1 MEPGRSV
8 GTGLRIDA
16 RQASRDAA
24 KAPRVHRTPGRRIV
38 DLGAR
43 PSSKAT
49 APTSGMVGGTAEGVA
64 DAEALASPT
73 LAQKVTTTFPG
84 IARIDTCTCEPPDP
98 WIAVSPTFLVQS
110 TNGKVRVSNRAG
122 TALLSMPI
130 WSLFAVPIDRVDF
143 DPRILWDAVHA
154 RWVGVVATANAD
166 SSQGGLR
173 LAVSETADP
182 TAGWIVYPIETG
194 AYVPDYPGI
203 SSSSDKIVLTSNDF
217 DGDVFAGPSIY
228 VVDWSNVL
236 AGTSLYVGFLAF
248 SSLSAHFRPALMLS
262 AAPNVPFIY
271 ELASGDVGYLEVAGT
286 AHASSAIN
294 GRNLTTML
302 GTAAFSA
309 PPQPVQPGG
318 APISGAVDERPTD
331 AVYRAGALWFVATG
345 DYFDGVSHWTQ
356 ARYSRIVTAANGSA
370 PTASRDI
377 ATHRRAHYFM
387 PGIGISGNGTAFLAA
402 TLTDAARFPTTV
414 VAAVQPSGTFADFI
428 TVEASTAVYAGER
441 WGDFVGV
448 ATDPAGSGAAWFGHE
463 LVAAD
468 GGWRTSVARVV
479 SDATLPSAPGAV
491 TQVPATPATLG
502 DTVPIRVSWG
512 AASDPGSGIASYVVQ
527 RSDDGGGFAG
537 VSTTGTT
544 LTQPLLVNHTARY
557 RITAIDDAGNPGPAT
572 YGPTFKPTL
581 YQQTSSTVYTGTWS
595 TSTSTSYSG
604 GSARSASTAGR
615 YATFTAT
622 LARSIAFVTT
632 KAASRGS
639 FRVYV
644 DDVYKGTVSTYS
656 STTKFRQIVYQFS
669 WSAPGTHKIK
679 IYVVGTAGHPRVDVD
694 AFVVLR

>member
-1 MEPGRSV
+1 M
-8 GTGLRIDA
+8 
-16 RQASRDAA
+16 
-24 KAPRVHRTPGRRIV
+24 
-38 DLGAR
+38 LGGSADG
-43 PSSKAT
+43 A
-49 APTSGMVGGTAEGVA
+49 G
-64 DAEALASPT
+64 DAETLASPT
-73 LAQKVTTTFPG
+73 LAHKITTTFPG

-98 WIAVSPTFLVQS
+98 WIAVSPTYIVQS

-143 DPRILWDAVHA
+143 DPRILWDAVHG
-154 RWVGVVATANAD
+154 RWVGIVATANGD

-194 AYVPDYPGI
+194 AFVPDYPGI
-203 SSSSDKIVLTSNDF
+203 SSSSDRIVLTSNDY
-217 DGDVFAGPSIY
+217 DGDAFAGPSIY
-228 VVDWSNVL
+228 IVDWSNVL
-236 AGTSLYVGFLAF
+236 AGTSLYVGFLGF
-248 SSLSAHFRPALMLS
+248 SALSAHFRPALMLS
-262 AAPNVPFIY
+262 SAPNVPLIY
-271 ELASGDVGYLEVAGT
+271 ERANGSVGYLEVAGAAHT
-286 AHASSAIN
+286 ASTVNS
-294 GRNLTTML
+294 RNLTTLL

-318 APISGAVDERPTD
+318 VTIPVAVDERPTD
-331 AVYRAGALWFVATG
+331 AVYRAGKLWFVATG

-356 ARYSRIVTAANGSA
+356 ARYSRIATTANGAA
-370 PTASRDI
+370 PTAAKDI
-377 ATHRRAHYFM
+377 ATHRKAHYFM
-387 PGIGISGNGTAFLAA
+387 PGVGISGDGTAFLTA
-402 TLTDAARFPTTV
+402 TLTDASRFPTTV
-414 VAAVQPSGTFADFI
+414 VAELQPGGTFADFI
-428 TVEASTAVYAGER
+428 TVEASTQAYGGVR

-448 ATDPAGSGAAWFGHE
+448 ANDPSGSGAAWFGHE

-479 SDATLPSAPGAV
+479 SDATPPTAPGAV
-491 TQVPATPATLG
+491 SQVPVTPATLG
-502 DTVPIRVSWG
+502 DTVPVKVSWG
-512 AASDPGSGIASYVVQ
+512 AASDPGSGVASYVVQ
-527 RSDDGGGFAG
+527 RSDDGGGYAG
-537 VSTTGTT
+537 VGTTGTT

-557 RITAIDDAGNPGPAT
+557 RITAVDDAGNVGPTT

-595 TSTSTSYSG
+595 TATSTSYSG
-604 GSARSASTAGR
+604 GSVKWASTAGR

-632 KAASRGS
+632 KASSRGS

-644 DDVYKGTVSTYS
+644 DDVYKGTLSAYS
-656 STTKFRQIVYQFS
+656 STTKFRQIVYQYS

-679 IYVVGTAGHPRVDVD
+679 IYVVGTAGHPRVDID
-694 AFVVLR
+694 AFVVLQ